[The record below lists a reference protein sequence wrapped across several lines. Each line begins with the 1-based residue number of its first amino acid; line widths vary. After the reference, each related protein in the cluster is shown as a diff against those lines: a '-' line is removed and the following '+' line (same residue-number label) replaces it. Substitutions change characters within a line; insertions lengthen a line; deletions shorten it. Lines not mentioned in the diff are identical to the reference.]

1 MTISLYEASV
11 PVFKQMMGT
20 LRIILEKAEKRAK
33 SENIAQEA
41 LLSARLFPDMYNLTR
56 QIQMASDFAK
66 AVSAR
71 LAGMEI
77 PSYPDNETTFDEL
90 QQRIDK
96 TIRFLS
102 SIPRERIDGS
112 EEREIVVRAGTPRE
126 KTYIALPYLLHHGL
140 PQFFFHVTIAYAILR
155 HSGIEIGKTDYM
167 GRL

>member
-1 MTISLYEASV
+1 MTISLYDASV

-20 LRIILEKAEKRAK
+20 LSIILDKAAK
-33 SENIAQEA
+33 SENIAQE
-41 LLSARLFPDMYNLTR
+41 LLSARLFPDMYDLTR
-56 QIQMASDFAK
+56 QVQMSSDFAK

-90 QQRIDK
+90 QRRIDK
-96 TIRFLS
+96 TIQFLS

-126 KTYIALPYLLHHGL
+126 KT
-140 PQFFFHVTIAYAILR
+140 
-155 HSGIEIGKTDYM
+155 
-167 GRL
+167 

>member
-1 MTISLYEASV
+1 MS
-11 PVFKQMMGT
+11 
-20 LRIILEKAEKRAK
+20 
-33 SENIAQEA
+33 
-41 LLSARLFPDMYNLTR
+41 
-56 QIQMASDFAK
+56 SDFAK

-96 TIRFLS
+96 TIQFLS
-102 SIPRERIDGS
+102 SIPRERVDGS

-126 KTYIALPYLLHHGL
+126 KTYIAQPYLLHHGL

-155 HSGIEIGKTDYM
+155 HSGVEIGKTDYM
-167 GRL
+167 GKL